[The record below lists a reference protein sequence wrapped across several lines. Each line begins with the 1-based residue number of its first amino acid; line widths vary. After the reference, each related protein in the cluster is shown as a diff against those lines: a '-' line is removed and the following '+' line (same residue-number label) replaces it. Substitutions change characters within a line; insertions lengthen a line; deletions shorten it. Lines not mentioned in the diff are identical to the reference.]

1 MRSMTGFGAGRRR
14 SERFEVTVELRSVN
28 HRFLQLKQ
36 KLPPELSDL
45 EPKLEGHVKGA
56 LERGAVNLY
65 LKLEAAPGHSLT
77 RVDVDAARGYR
88 SALQALASEVGRAG
102 ELTLGDWLR
111 LPGILASGRDES
123 EIAELAELA
132 EGATQDAV
140 AALVEMR
147 TKEGAELAA
156 DLGGYSGE
164 LRELR
169 AKIDER
175 MPVVVKSHAET
186 LAERV
191 SKLLEN
197 ERQLEPS
204 DLAREVAL
212 LADKLD
218 VSEELSRL
226 TMHFD
231 HLEQLL
237 GSDGAVG
244 KKLDFLVQELLREF
258 NTIGSKCSDAPVAHL
273 VIDAKAILERLREQ
287 VQNVE

>member
-1 MRSMTGFGAGRRR
+1 MPDTLDTLEHKAA
-14 SERFEVTVELRSVN
+14 T
-28 HRFLQLKQ
+28 HRA
-36 KLPPELSDL
+36 
-45 EPKLEGHVKGA
+45 H
-56 LERGAVNLY
+56 
-65 LKLEAAPGHSLT
+65 
-77 RVDVDAARGYR
+77 
-88 SALQALASEVGRAG
+88 
-102 ELTLGDWLR
+102 LG
-111 LPGILASGRDES
+111 
-123 EIAELAELA
+123 
-132 EGATQDAV
+132 DAV

-164 LRELR
+164 LRALR

-175 MPVVVKSHAET
+175 MPVVVKGHADT

-197 ERQLEPS
+197 ERQLEAT

-212 LADKLD
+212 LADRLD

-226 TMHFD
+226 AMHFD